1 MIRRRL
7 QSAAFV
13 RGARRLVKKHPQ
25 VGPTLEATLEA
36 TLAAFMADNCH
47 AGLKRHK
54 LSGPEYHTLT
64 VDVLSF
70 KKLNLRN

>member
-25 VGPTLEATLEA
+25 VGPTLAA

>member
-1 MIRRRL
+1 MIRVLL

-13 RGARRLVKKHPQ
+13 RGARRLVKKHPE
-25 VGPTLEATLEA
+25 VGSTLGV
-36 TLAAFMADNCH
+36 TLAAFMEDNCH

-64 VDVLSF
+64 VDVLSL